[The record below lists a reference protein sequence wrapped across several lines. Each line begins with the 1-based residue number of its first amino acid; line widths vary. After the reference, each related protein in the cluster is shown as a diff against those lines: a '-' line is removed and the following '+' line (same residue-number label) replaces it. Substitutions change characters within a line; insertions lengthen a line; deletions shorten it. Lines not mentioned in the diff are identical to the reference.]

1 MAFDYNKNKDGGGA
15 GDSFWTSY
23 SDLFLGMSVVFL
35 LLYVTAS
42 LRTGTSGL
50 QAQVENKKLTMQV
63 DDLKNQLK
71 MYDSVK
77 KDYLNQEATP
87 DEAQQY
93 NELMDKL
100 SLLQEE
106 AHDER
111 EKLARQSHEQQTKE
125 KALNE
130 YQQMVRNM
138 INANTIAKTKIK
150 RREGVIE
157 KQDDTI
163 EVQDEEITNLETD
176 VQNKQQQIAENE
188 RKIEQANE
196 KLDQRLKQ
204 LKQAFKQKKMTE
216 RAYEAQMA
224 KAKAEADAKLD
235 RLHETAK
242 TYEKQLAKTEN
253 QLGVARQE
261 LQQTQAALDQTSG
274 KLVQTSQELGQTKN
288 KLGQVANELGSTK
301 GQLAQTE
308 GELDQTKDR
317 LGQVAGELGKTK
329 GKLGQVYG
337 ELGQTK
343 GQLGQL
349 QGELG
354 QTKSKLGQVSG
365 ELGKTK
371 GQLGQV
377 ANELGKTKNQLGQVA
392 SELGQTKDQL
402 GQVAGELGKTK
413 GQLGQAK
420 GKIGQLAGDLA
431 KAKAEQDARKEIAQ
445 RMRNGFAKAGVKADI
460 DDRTGEVVINFGDVY
475 FDNDSAQLKTKMKDV
490 LQKAMPEYS
499 KALFGDPKLRDKI
512 TSVEIVGFSSPTYQG
527 KYVDPKSLD
536 PNVRKAVDYNLDLS
550 YRRARAIFQH
560 IFDDSKMNFSYQ
572 KDLLPLIKVTGRSFL
587 AEKMDERRNP
597 SSKNFCDTHD
607 CKKAQRVIIKF
618 SFDDKK

>member
-1 MAFDYNKNKDGGGA
+1 MSFNYQKNKEGGA

-50 QAQVENKKLTMQV
+50 QAQVENKKLSMQV

-77 KDYLNQEATP
+77 KDYLNQEAST

-106 AHDER
+106 AGDER
-111 EKLARQSHEQQTKE
+111 TKLARQAHELQTKE

-163 EVQDEEITNLETD
+163 EVQDEEITQLETD
-176 VQNKQQQIAENE
+176 VQKKQQQIAENE
-188 RKIEQANE
+188 RKIEEANE
-196 KLDQRLKQ
+196 KLDDRLKQ
-204 LKQAFKQKKMTE
+204 LKQAYKQKQMTE
-216 RAYEAQMA
+216 KAYQAKMAQA
-224 KAKAEADAKLD
+224 KADAEAKLQK
-235 RLHETAK
+235 LNQAAETYAR
-242 TYEKQLAKTEN
+242 QLAQTEG
-253 QLGVARQE
+253 QLGNAKQE
-261 LQQTQAALDQTSG
+261 LQQTQAELQQTSG
-274 KLVQTSQELGQTKN
+274 KLAQAGEELGKTKN
-288 KLGQVANELGSTK
+288 KLGQVANELGATRGALAQTQGELGKTK
-301 GQLAQTE
+301 GQLGQLE
-308 GELDQTKDR
+308 GELGQTKGK
-317 LGQVAGELGKTK
+317 LGQLAGELGKTK
-329 GKLGQVYG
+329 G

-349 QGELG
+349 
-354 QTKSKLGQVSG
+354 
-365 ELGKTK
+365 
-371 GQLGQV
+371 
-377 ANELGKTKNQLGQVA
+377 
-392 SELGQTKDQL
+392 
-402 GQVAGELGKTK
+402 AGELGKTK
-413 GQLGQAK
+413 GQLGQAQ
-420 GKIGQLAGDLA
+420 GQIGQLSGDLA
-431 KAKAEQDARKEIAQ
+431 KARADADARKEIAR
-445 RMRNGFAKAGVKADI
+445 RMREGFAKAGVKADI

-475 FDNDSAQLKTKMKDV
+475 FDNDSSQLKTKMKDV

-499 KALFGDPKLRDKI
+499 KALFGDSKLRDKI

-550 YRRARAIFQH
+550 YKRARAIFQH
-560 IFDDSKMNFSYQ
+560 IFDDSKMNFSHQ

-587 AEKMDERRNP
+587 AEKLDTTRNP
-597 SSKNFCDTHD
+597 TSKNFCDTHD
-607 CKKAQRVIIKF
+607 CRKAQRVIIKF

>member
-1 MAFDYNKNKDGGGA
+1 MAFNYHKNKEGGA

-50 QAQVENKKLTMQV
+50 QAQVENKKLSMQV

-77 KDYLNQEATP
+77 KDYLNQEASP

-176 VQNKQQQIAENE
+176 VQKKQQQIAENE
-188 RKIEQANE
+188 RKIEEANE
-196 KLDQRLKQ
+196 KLDDRLKQ
-204 LKQAFKQKKMTE
+204 LKKAYKQRQMTE
-216 RAYEAQMA
+216 KAYKAQIA
-224 KAKAEADAKLD
+224 KAKADADAKLEQ
-235 RLHETAK
+235 LNATAEA
-242 TYEKQLAKTEN
+242 YEKQLHQKEGQLGQAKQELAKT
-253 QLGVARQE
+253 QAE
-261 LQQTQAALDQTSG
+261 LQQTSGALAQTG
-274 KLVQTSQELGQTKN
+274 EELGKTKN
-288 KLGQVANELGSTK
+288 KLGQVANELGATK
-301 GQLAQTE
+301 GALAQT
-308 GELDQTKDR
+308 
-317 LGQVAGELGKTK
+317 A
-329 GKLGQVYG
+329 
-337 ELGQTK
+337 
-343 GQLGQL
+343 
-349 QGELG
+349 
-354 QTKSKLGQVSG
+354 G

-371 GQLGQV
+371 GQLGQLEG
-377 ANELGKTKNQLGQVA
+377 ELGKTKGQLGQLA
-392 SELGQTKDQL
+392 GELGKTKGQL
-402 GQVAGELGKTK
+402 GAVAGELGKTK
-413 GQLGQAK
+413 GQLGQLSGELGKAK
-420 GKIGQLAGDLA
+420 GELGQAKGQIGQLSGELKEA
-431 KAKAEQDARKEIAQ
+431 KANADARKAIAK
-445 RMRNGFAKAGVKADI
+445 RMREGFAKVGVKADI

-475 FDNDSAQLKTKMKDV
+475 FDNDSAQLKSKMKDV

-499 KALFGDPKLRDKI
+499 KALFGDAKLRDKI

-550 YRRARAIFQH
+550 YKRARAIFQH
-560 IFDDSKMNFSYQ
+560 IFDDQKMNFSYQ

-587 AEKMDERRNP
+587 AEKLDSTRNP
-597 SSKNFCDTHD
+597 TSKNFCDTHD
-607 CKKAQRVIIKF
+607 CRKAQRVIIKF

>member
-1 MAFDYNKNKDGGGA
+1 MSFNYNKNKEGGA

-50 QAQVENKKLTMQV
+50 QAQVENKKLSMQV

-77 KDYLNQEATP
+77 KDYLNQEASA

-106 AHDER
+106 AGDER
-111 EKLARQSHEQQTKE
+111 TKLARQAHELQTKE

-163 EVQDEEITNLETD
+163 EVQDEEIAQLETD
-176 VQNKQQQIAENE
+176 VQKKQQQIAENE
-188 RKIEQANE
+188 RQIEVANE

-204 LKQAFKQKKMTE
+204 LKQAYKQKQLSEK
-216 RAYEAQMA
+216 AYQAQIA
-224 KAKAEADAKLD
+224 KANAEADAKLAK
-235 RLHETAK
+235 LNQTAETYAK
-242 TYEKQLAKTEN
+242 
-253 QLGVARQE
+253 
-261 LQQTQAALDQTSG
+261 
-274 KLVQTSQELGQTKN
+274 
-288 KLGQVANELGSTK
+288 
-301 GQLAQTE
+301 QLAQTE
-308 GELDQTKDR
+308 GQLGSAKQELAKTQAELNQTSGK
-317 LGQVAGELGKTK
+317 LAQTGAELGKAK
-329 GKLGQVYG
+329 N
-337 ELGQTK
+337 ELGATRGALAQT
-343 GQLGQL
+343 Q
-349 QGELG
+349 
-354 QTKSKLGQVSG
+354 G

-371 GQLGQV
+371 GQLGQLEG
-377 ANELGKTKNQLGQVA
+377 ELGATKGKLGQ
-392 SELGQTKDQL
+392 L
-402 GQVAGELGKTK
+402 AGELGKTK
-413 GQLGQAK
+413 GELGKVAGELGAAKGQLGQLSGELGKAKGQLGQAQ
-420 GKIGQLAGDLA
+420 GQIGQLQGDLA
-431 KAKAEQDARKEIAQ
+431 KAKADADARKEIAR
-445 RMRNGFAKAGVKADI
+445 RMREGFAKAGVKADI

-475 FDNDSAQLKTKMKDV
+475 FDNDSAQLKTKMKEV

-499 KALFGDPKLRDKI
+499 KALFGDTKLRDKI

-550 YRRARAIFQH
+550 YKRARAIFQH
-560 IFDDSKMNFSYQ
+560 IFDDSKMNFSHQ

-587 AEKMDERRNP
+587 AEKLDANRNP

>member
-1 MAFDYNKNKDGGGA
+1 MSFNYNKHKEGGA

-50 QAQVENKKLTMQV
+50 EAQVENKKLSMQV
-63 DDLKNQLK
+63 EDLKNQLK

-106 AHDER
+106 SHDAR
-111 EKLARQSHEQQTKE
+111 VKLARESHEQETKE

-163 EVQDEEITNLETD
+163 EVQDADIAKLETD
-176 VQNKQQQIAENE
+176 VSKKQQQIAENE
-188 RKIEQANE
+188 QKIEEANQ
-196 KLDQRLKQ
+196 KLDTRLKQ
-204 LKQAFKQKKMTE
+204 LKQAYKAKQMSEK
-216 RAYEAQMA
+216 AYKAQMA
-224 KAKAEADAKLD
+224 KAKADADAKLD
-235 RLHETAK
+235 RLNETAEN
-242 TYEKQLAKTEN
+242 YQKQ
-253 QLGVARQE
+253 
-261 LQQTQAALDQTSG
+261 
-274 KLVQTSQELGQTKN
+274 LVQTEGQLGQAKQELSQTQN
-288 KLGQVANELGSTK
+288 KLAQTDQELGSTK
-301 GQLAQTE
+301 NQLGQANQQLGATKGQLAKTQSELGNTRGALAQTQ
-308 GELDQTKDR
+308 GELGNAKNQ
-317 LGQVAGELGKTK
+317 LGQVQGQLGDAQNQLGTTKGQLAATQGQLGQAQGELGRA
-329 GKLGQVYG
+329 
-337 ELGQTK
+337 K

-354 QTKSKLGQVSG
+354 NAKNQLGQAQG

-371 GQLGQV
+371 GDLAAAQG
-377 ANELGKTKNQLGQVA
+377 ELGRTK
-392 SELGQTKDQL
+392 
-402 GQVAGELGKTK
+402 GELGKTK
-413 GQLGQAK
+413 GQLGQAQ
-420 GKIGQLAGDLA
+420 GQIGQLSGDLA
-431 KAKAEQDARKEIAQ
+431 KAKAEQDARREIAKK
-445 RMRNGFAKAGVKADI
+445 MREGFAKAGVRADI

-475 FDNDSAQLKTKMKDV
+475 FDNDSDKLKTKMKDV

-499 KALFGDPKLRDKI
+499 KALFGDTKLRDKI
-512 TSVEIVGFSSPTYQG
+512 TSVEIIGFSSPTYQG

-536 PNVRKAVDYNLDLS
+536 PAVRKAVDYNMDLS

-560 IFDDSKMNFSYQ
+560 VFDDSKMNFAYQ

-587 AEKMDERRNP
+587 AEKLDNARNP
-597 SSKNFCDTHD
+597 SSKNFCDSHD

>member
-1 MAFDYNKNKDGGGA
+1 MSFDYHKNKEGGA

-50 QAQVENKKLTMQV
+50 HAQVENKKLSMQV

-77 KDYLNQEATP
+77 KDYLNQEASP

-100 SLLQEE
+100 SLLKEE
-106 AHDER
+106 ARDER
-111 EKLARQSHEQQTKE
+111 VKLARESMEQQTKE

-138 INANTIAKTKIK
+138 INANTIAKTKIR

-163 EVQDEEITNLETD
+163 EGQNEAITDLETD
-176 VQNKQQQIAENE
+176 VAAKQRQIAENE
-188 RKIEQANE
+188 RKIEEASE
-196 KLDQRLKQ
+196 KLDQRLNQ
-204 LKQAFKQKKMTE
+204 LKQAYKQKQMTE
-216 RAYEAQMA
+216 KAYKAQMA
-224 KAKAEADAKLD
+224 KAKADADAKLGK
-235 RLHETAK
+235 LNAAAQA
-242 TYEKQLAKTEN
+242 YQQQLAQTEG
-253 QLGVARQE
+253 QLGQARQE
-261 LQQTQAALDQTSG
+261 LQQTQAELEQTSG
-274 KLVQTSQELGQTKN
+274 QLAQTGEELGQTKN
-288 KLGQVANELGSTK
+288 KLGQVANELGSAK
-301 GQLAQTE
+301 GKLAQT
-308 GELDQTKDR
+308 Q
-317 LGQVAGELGKTK
+317 
-329 GKLGQVYG
+329 
-337 ELGQTK
+337 
-343 GQLGQL
+343 
-349 QGELG
+349 
-354 QTKSKLGQVSG
+354 G

-371 GQLGQV
+371 GQLGQLEG
-377 ANELGKTKNQLGQVA
+377 ELGKTKGQLGKLEG
-392 SELGQTKDQL
+392 ELGKTKGQL

-413 GQLGQAK
+413 GQLGQLAGELGKTKGQLGQAK
-420 GKIGQLAGDLA
+420 GQIGQLSGELAEA
-431 KAKAEQDARKEIAQ
+431 KANADARKAIAQ
-445 RMRNGFAKAGVKADI
+445 RMREGFAKAGVKADI

-475 FDNDSAQLKTKMKDV
+475 FANDSAQLKDKMKDV

-499 KALFGDPKLRDKI
+499 KALFGDVKLRDKI
-512 TSVEIVGFSSPTYQG
+512 TSVEIIGFSSPTYQG

-550 YRRARAIFQH
+550 YKRARAIFQH
-560 IFDDSKMNFSYQ
+560 IFDDQKMNFSYQ

-587 AEKMDERRNP
+587 AEKMDANNRNP
-597 SSKNFCDTHD
+597 TSKNFCDTHD
-607 CKKAQRVIIKF
+607 CRKAQRVIIKF

>member
-1 MAFDYNKNKDGGGA
+1 MAFNYHKNKEGGA
-15 GDSFWTSY
+15 NDSFWTSY

-50 QAQVENKKLTMQV
+50 HAQVENKKLTMQV

-77 KDYLNQEATP
+77 KDYLNQEASP

-106 AHDER
+106 ARDER

-130 YQQMVRNM
+130 YQQMVRNV
-138 INANTIAKTKIK
+138 INANMIAKTKIK

-163 EVQDEEITNLETD
+163 EVKDVEISKLEND
-176 VQNKQQQIAENE
+176 VSQKQQQIAANE
-188 RKIEQANE
+188 RKIEEANE
-196 KLDQRLKQ
+196 KLDDRLKQ
-204 LKQAFKQKKMTE
+204 LKRAYKQKQMTE
-216 RAYEAQMA
+216 KAYQAQMA
-224 KAKAEADAKLD
+224 KAKADADEKLEK
-235 RLHETAK
+235 LHATAQA
-242 TYEKQLAKTEN
+242 YQQQLNQKEGQLGQARQQLQKTE
-253 QLGVARQE
+253 AE
-261 LQQTQAALDQTSG
+261 LSQTSG
-274 KLVQTSQELGQTKN
+274 LLAQTGQELNQTKNKLGQVANELGSAKGLLAQTQGELGQTKN
-288 KLGQVANELGSTK
+288 KLGQVANELG
-301 GQLAQTE
+301 A
-308 GELDQTKDR
+308 
-317 LGQVAGELGKTK
+317 A
-329 GKLGQVYG
+329 
-337 ELGQTK
+337 K
-343 GQLGQL
+343 GQLGQVA
-349 QGELG
+349 
-354 QTKSKLGQVSG
+354 S

-371 GQLGQV
+371 GQLGQ
-377 ANELGKTKNQLGQVA
+377 L
-392 SELGQTKDQL
+392 
-402 GQVAGELGKTK
+402 AGELGKTK
-413 GQLGQAK
+413 GELGQAK
-420 GKIGQLAGDLA
+420 GELGQAKGQIGQLSSDLA
-431 KAKAEQDARKEIAQ
+431 KAKADADARKEIAK
-445 RMRNGFAKAGVKADI
+445 RMREGFAKAGVKADI

-475 FDNDSAQLKTKMKDV
+475 FDNDSSQLKNKMKDV

-499 KALFGDPKLRDKI
+499 KALFGDAKLRDKI

-550 YRRARAIFQH
+550 YKRARAIFQH

-587 AEKMDERRNP
+587 AEKLDGNRNP

-607 CKKAQRVIIKF
+607 CRKAQRVIIKF